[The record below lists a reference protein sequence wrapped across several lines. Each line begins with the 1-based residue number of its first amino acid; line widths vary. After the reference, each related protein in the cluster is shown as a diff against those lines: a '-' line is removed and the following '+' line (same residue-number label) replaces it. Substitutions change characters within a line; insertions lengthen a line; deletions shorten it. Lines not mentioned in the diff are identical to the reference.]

1 MNHAASDDNVTLLFR
16 DSLPVVKAD
25 ASGVMMYHGY
35 ARLVLNLPALGRVA
49 VVMTHLHPRS
59 SVLRLAEAQNVL
71 AKAMFEPHALVMGD
85 FNSFAESDKLPSTTE
100 LPSNTRA
107 RLQEPFGTL
116 DCGPVGLFLRHG
128 FNDVGASA
136 AHPTYPTDLLGK
148 AERSGVRLRLDYM
161 LATLS
166 VAQRA
171 EATTISTLE
180 AHSASDHLPLLCDL
194 QIGL

>member
-1 MNHAASDDNVTLLFR
+1 MFSQKRCWSQT
-16 DSLPVVKAD
+16 
-25 ASGVMMYHGY
+25 
-35 ARLVLNLPALGRVA
+35 RL
-49 VVMTHLHPRS
+49 S
-59 SVLRLAEAQNVL
+59 
-71 AKAMFEPHALVMGD
+71 
-85 FNSFAESDKLPSTTE
+85 AESDKLPSTTE

-116 DCGPVGLFLRHG
+116 DRGPVELFLRHG

-136 AHPTYPTDLLGK
+136 AHATYPTDLLGK

-166 VAQRA
+166 VAQLA
-171 EATTISTLE
+171 KATTISTLE
-180 AHSASDHLPLLCDL
+180 AQSASDHLPLLCDL